1 MKEIRWVATIENV
14 INTTI
19 TLTLNRPPPLSQADI
34 DRRLPNFVETLRRLG
49 VKSTPGSVK
58 LVDGDLYVDGWTFD
72 WDDAPELA
80 EHHTADRIRDAAR
93 NESTRLIEEL
103 RQLRENHDTLQREH
117 SWIIN
122 SINQAIGNAGEH
134 AALTFAEAV
143 AKIAYDRDRARAALV
158 EALDMSPG
166 SVRMV
171 SERIDELRKAG
182 L

>member
-1 MKEIRWVATIENV
+1 MATEEDEIWASFVRQLTVAI
-14 INTTI
+14 
-19 TLTLNRPPPLSQADI
+19 A
-34 DRRLPNFVETLRRLG
+34 
-49 VKSTPGSVK
+49 
-58 LVDGDLYVDGWTFD
+58 
-72 WDDAPELA
+72 
-80 EHHTADRIRDAAR
+80 IRDAAR

-158 EALDMSPG
+158 EALDMSEFDDLGG